1 MHKEITAV
9 TGENDVGEKMEDAGV
24 LQVLKARR

>member
-9 TGENDVGEKMEDAGV
+9 TGENDVGKKMEDASV
-24 LQVLKARR
+24 LQVLKTR